1 MYVRT
6 YVGKK
11 AAEKTL
17 VQKIRA
23 YNVDE
28 IDILTFFLQDILLS
42 DLCNRKNVS
51 KLVRKLDSKVY
62 WTKPKLK
69 INIPDK
75 ISWWWK
81 KLQKATKSEIKKN
94 WSS

>member
-11 AAEKTL
+11 AAEKTF

-42 DLCNRKNVS
+42 DYVIERMFLNLS
-51 KLVRKLDSKVY
+51 ESL
-62 WTKPKLK
+62 TPKFIEQNL
-69 INIPDK
+69 N
-75 ISWWWK
+75 
-81 KLQKATKSEIKKN
+81 
-94 WSS
+94 